1 MENKNEYTRRTMRV
15 TVLGSGTSGG
25 VPEVRCKCDTCLSTD
40 PKDKRSRASVLVE
53 VKGKNILID
62 CGPDF
67 RQQMLTNK
75 VESIDY
81 ILLTHEHFDHTFGL
95 GDLRP
100 YGDIQIYAEEN
111 VCNSVRRTFPYCFAE
126 VKYPGIPKLTLH
138 QITEKPFLLD
148 DIEIIPIRYMHAS
161 LPILGYRIGNFAYL
175 TDISSIKE
183 EELKKLQG
191 LEILIIDALR
201 ITPHFSHFSLE
212 QAQEFA
218 SKIHP
223 KNTYFTHICHSLG
236 RHAEVSKTLPYDQ
249 HLAYDGLELIVR
261 S

>member
-1 MENKNEYTRRTMRV
+1 MRI

-25 VPEVRCKCDTCLSTD
+25 VPEVRCKCETCLSTD
-40 PKDKRSRASVLVE
+40 PKDKRLRASILIE

-67 RQQMLTNK
+67 RGQVIQNNIDK
-75 VESIDY
+75 IDY

-100 YGDIQIYAEEN
+100 FGDVQIYAENN
-111 VCNSVRRTFPYCFAE
+111 VCASVHRTFPYCFSE

-148 DIEIIPIRYMHAS
+148 DIEIIPIRYMHAA
-161 LPILGYRIGNFAYL
+161 LPILGYRIGNFAYI
-175 TDISSIKE
+175 TDISSIQE
-183 EELKKLQG
+183 EELEKLQG
-191 LEILIIDALR
+191 LEVLIVDALR
-201 ITPHFSHFSLE
+201 KTPHFSHFSLE

-223 KNTYFTHICHSLG
+223 KTTYFTHICHSLG
-236 RHAEVSKTLPYDQ
+236 RHAEVSKELPFGQ
-249 HLAYDGLELIVR
+249 HLAYDGLEIIVR